1 MRCPDPWSVLRS
13 RPDLT
18 LVWAGDLP
26 AHWRGCTDGHSTIWI
41 RTGLSQT
48 ERRCVIAHELVHIRH
63 HHAGHQPACVERQV
77 RAETARWLI
86 PDLHLIRDALCM
98 PDPAAELWVT
108 PAVLRDRLAG
118 LTDRERSRI
127 QASLDP
133 AN

>member
-18 LVWAGDLP
+18 LVWAGELP
-26 AHWRGCTDGHSTIWI
+26 THWRGCTDGHSTIWI

-48 ERRCVIAHELVHIRH
+48 ERRCALAHELVHIRH
-63 HHAGHQPACVERQV
+63 RHDGHQPACVERQV

-86 PDLHLIRDALCM
+86 PDLHILRDALLM

-108 PAVLRDRLAG
+108 PAVLHDRLAG
-118 LTDRERSRI
+118 LTDDERSRI
-127 QASLDP
+127 QASLDHT
-133 AN
+133 N

>member
-26 AHWRGCTDGHSTIWI
+26 PHWRGCTDGHSTILI

-48 ERRCVIAHELVHIRH
+48 ERRCTLAHELIHIRH
-63 HHAGHQPACVERQV
+63 HHDGHQPAAVERQV

-86 PDLHLIRDALCM
+86 PDLHLIRDALLM
-98 PDPAAELWVT
+98 PDPADQLWVT
-108 PAVLRDRLAG
+108 PAVLHDRLAS
-118 LTDRERSRI
+118 LTDDER
-127 QASLDP
+127 ASL
-133 AN
+133 AQSIAI

>member
-1 MRCPDPWSVLRS
+1 M
-13 RPDLT
+13 
-18 LVWAGDLP
+18 
-26 AHWRGCTDGHSTIWI
+26 TIWI

-48 ERRCVIAHELVHIRH
+48 ERRCVLAHELVHIRH
-63 HHAGHQPACVERQV
+63 HHTSHQPAAVERTV

-108 PAVLRDRLAG
+108 PSVFRDRLAS
-118 LTDRERSRI
+118 LTDDERSRI
-127 QASLDP
+127 TYSLDP